1 MDSQLK
7 GLILN
12 RTLKSYTITPI
23 ESNNVLEVTMKFY
36 GGYKY
41 KSPSKRRRD
50 RLRKERF
57 LARFKRDPLLVPIP
71 FLEPGQSPSPVALGG
86 PVCSAITTAFTTQ
99 AEEMLQDMK
108 DLCNQWDRLAQEAGK
123 AEKEWEKMCKQ
134 VRDLR
139 SVVRGEL
146 ESLEQELQ
154 NKKDELAQLEGRKEM
169 LEASGFAPGVSARAP
184 EMSMGAS
191 AEPSA
196 PKKKKKK
203 KQKRHPGL
211 PSQEGQEYY
220 KSYLVHL

>member
-23 ESNNVLEVTMKFY
+23 ESNNVLQVTMKFY

-50 RLRKERF
+50 RLMKERF
-57 LARFKRDPLLVPIP
+57 LAKFKRDPLLVPIP

-86 PVCSAITTAFTTQ
+86 PVCSAITTAFMTQ

-108 DLCNQWDRLAQEAGK
+108 DLCHQRDRLAQEAGK
-123 AEKEWEKMCKQ
+123 AEKEWEKMCQQ

-154 NKKDELAQLEGRKEM
+154 SKKDELAQIEARKEM
-169 LEASGFAPGVSARAP
+169 LEASGCAPGVSVRAP
-184 EMSMGAS
+184 GMSMDAS

-196 PKKKKKK
+196 PKKRKKK

>member
-12 RTLKSYTITPI
+12 HTLKSYTITPI

-57 LARFKRDPLLVPIP
+57 LAKFKRDPLLVPIP
-71 FLEPGQSPSPVALGG
+71 FLEPGQSPSPVALSG
-86 PVCSAITTAFTTQ
+86 PVCSAITTAFMTQ

-108 DLCNQWDRLAQEAGK
+108 DLCHQWDHLAQEAGR
-123 AEKEWEKMCKQ
+123 AEKEWEKMCQQ
-134 VRDLR
+134 VRDLQ

-146 ESLEQELQ
+146 ESLGQELQ
-154 NKKDELAQLEGRKEM
+154 SKKDELAQLEARKEM
-169 LEASGFAPGVSARAP
+169 LEASGFAPGVSVRAP
-184 EMSMGAS
+184 GMSMGAS

-203 KQKRHPGL
+203 KQKRHTGL

>member
-12 RTLKSYTITPI
+12 HTLKSYTITPV
-23 ESNNVLEVTMKFY
+23 ESNNVLEVSMKFY

-57 LARFKRDPLLVPIP
+57 LAKFKRDPLLVPIP
-71 FLEPGQSPSPVALGG
+71 FLQPGQSPSPVALGG
-86 PVCSAITTAFTTQ
+86 PVCSAITTAFMTQ

-108 DLCNQWDRLAQEAGK
+108 DLCHQQDCLAQEAGK
-123 AEKEWEKMCKQ
+123 AEKEWEKMCQQ
-134 VRDLR
+134 VQDLR

-154 NKKDELAQLEGRKEM
+154 SKKDELAQLEARKESWRPLFLH
-169 LEASGFAPGVSARAP
+169 LEYQSVFQGCPWVLLLSQVH
-184 EMSMGAS
+184 
-191 AEPSA
+191 
-196 PKKKKKK
+196 PKRKRKRNKKDTLACPHKKG
-203 KQKRHPGL
+203 RSTISHT
-211 PSQEGQEYY
+211 
-220 KSYLVHL
+220 

>member
-12 RTLKSYTITPI
+12 HTLTSYTIAPI

-41 KSPSKRRRD
+41 KSPSKRRQD

-57 LARFKRDPLLVPIP
+57 LAKFKRDPLLVPIP
-71 FLEPGQSPSPVALGG
+71 FLESGQFPSPMTLGG
-86 PVCSAITTAFTTQ
+86 PVCSAIATAYMTQ
-99 AEEMLQDMK
+99 AEEMLEDMK
-108 DLCNQWDRLAQEAGK
+108 DLCHQWDHLAQEAGK

-134 VRDLR
+134 VWDLR

-146 ESLEQELQ
+146 ESLEQELKS
-154 NKKDELAQLEGRKEM
+154 KKDELAQLEAREEMFGVLWFCTWSIHQGSRDAHGCFSWAKCTQKEK
-169 LEASGFAPGVSARAP
+169 EK
-184 EMSMGAS
+184 ET
-191 AEPSA
+191 
-196 PKKKKKK
+196 
-203 KQKRHPGL
+203 KRHPGL

>member
-12 RTLKSYTITPI
+12 CTLKSYTITPI
-23 ESNNVLEVTMKFY
+23 ESNNVLEVAMKFY

-57 LARFKRDPLLVPIP
+57 LAKFKRDPFLVPIP
-71 FLEPGQSPSPVALGG
+71 FLEPGHSPSPVALGG
-86 PVCSAITTAFTTQ
+86 PICSAIATAFMTQ

-108 DLCNQWDRLAQEAGK
+108 DLCHQWDCLTQEAGK
-123 AEKEWEKMCKQ
+123 AEKEWEKMCQQ
-134 VRDLR
+134 VQDLR

-154 NKKDELAQLEGRKEM
+154 SKKDELAQHEARKEM
-169 LEASGFAPGVSARAP
+169 LEASGFAPGVSDRAP
-184 EMSMGAS
+184 GMSIGAS

-196 PKKKKKK
+196 PKKKRKK

>member
-71 FLEPGQSPSPVALGG
+71 FLAPGQSPSPVALGG
-86 PVCSAITTAFTTQ
+86 PVCSAIATAFMTQ

-108 DLCNQWDRLAQEAGK
+108 DLCHQWDRLAQ
-123 AEKEWEKMCKQ
+123 
-134 VRDLR
+134 
-139 SVVRGEL
+139 
-146 ESLEQELQ
+146 
-154 NKKDELAQLEGRKEM
+154 
-169 LEASGFAPGVSARAP
+169 
-184 EMSMGAS
+184 
-191 AEPSA
+191 
-196 PKKKKKK
+196 
-203 KQKRHPGL
+203 
-211 PSQEGQEYY
+211 
-220 KSYLVHL
+220 